1 MHTEIR
7 YGTVGAHGLENGL
20 WIDLAVARVPA
31 GKEAEVRLILD
42 RARDELCDLLN
53 LTPTPSPS

>member
-20 WIDLAVARVPA
+20 WIDLAVARVPV

-42 RARDELCDLLN
+42 RARDELVAALGLSDD
-53 LTPTPSPS
+53 PGS